1 MCPCGTRTLAPRVAL
16 GGGGDAA
23 DSRAWAE
30 RGEGATP
37 TVFVHPQTHSPPRAT
52 PPSDFTPADDASGS
66 DLKLPLAGADTDWR
80 EFRARLVS
88 GASAGAATRPAAD
101 AADADAPAPGTS
113 SGWAHPLTAPEA
125 GAVLIA
131 HPLLFTT
138 SQTYFHQSVV
148 LLISHGPD
156 GSAGLILNKPSQY
169 TLADVG
175 GVDALLPACGG
186 CTLYLGGDVERASV
200 HVVHAL
206 PSLPGAV
213 QVVPGVC
220 VGGVEAAA
228 AATAS
233 GAAPADAFQWLSGYC
248 GWSPGQLASEVE
260 AGVWT
265 VAAADAATLLSA
277 SRPGGP
283 RGGALWHALLER
295 IGGDHAALSAATRGG
310 VDDRIMRLVRGEKQK
325 EEGEGEGGYG
335 SDVEG
340 GGGGGGD
347 ETRA

>member
-1 MCPCGTRTLAPRVAL
+1 MCPCGKRAIAPRVAL

-23 DSRAWAE
+23 DTRAWAE
-30 RGEGATP
+30 RGDGATP
-37 TVFVHPQTHSPPRAT
+37 RPTTPHTHSPPRAT
-52 PPSDFTPADDASGS
+52 PPSDSTPADDASAS

-88 GASAGAATRPAAD
+88 GASASSPTHPSDAD
-101 AADADAPAPGTS
+101 DADAPAPGTS

-186 CTLYLGGDVERASV
+186 CTLHLGGDVERASV

-283 RGGALWHALLER
+283 RGRALWHALLER
-295 IGGDHAALSAATRGG
+295 MGGDHAALSAATRGG
-310 VDDRIMRLVRGEKQK
+310 VDDRIMRLVRGEKQ
-325 EEGEGEGGYG
+325 EEGEGEGDG

-340 GGGGGGD
+340 RGGAGGSD